1 TENKINVSFEYK
13 LKNGKTMIRTFFVDT
28 TLLENELLS
37 IYKSDERMNS
47 IKESINFDKAASF
60 SLYFYD
66 NDKYAQ
72 AIITRS
78 EAQEFLD
85 AYWLDVQNS
94 GSKALDNI
102 FGDFYEISGYSQSND
117 TSFDIRL
124 EADYEEFS
132 NTRRFIEENGIIQR
146 AE

>member
-1 TENKINVSFEYK
+1 MVYTA
-13 LKNGKTMIRTFFVDT
+13 
-28 TLLENELLS
+28 LLENELLT

-47 IKESINFDKAASF
+47 IKESINFDKSASF

-66 NDKYAQ
+66 NGKYVN
-72 AIITRS
+72 AIITQA
-78 EAQEFLD
+78 EAKEFLD
-85 AYWLDVQNS
+85 AYRLDVQNCS
-94 GSKALDNI
+94 SEVLNNRFEDY
-102 FGDFYEISGYSQSND
+102 YEISGYTQAND

-124 EADYEEFS
+124 EAKYEEFS